1 MADDDRLR
9 EIGTKLSQVAADLS
23 DVASDMQGLSGG
35 GEEGPVFGGAGGS
48 LNRLG
53 KVQLQPLAGGSVSR
67 LRDSLKATLNKELAR
82 GGNSLGLQPG
92 DLVAISSSVGQSI
105 SF

>member
-1 MADDDRLR
+1 MADDERLR
-9 EIGTKLSQVAADLS
+9 EIGEKLSH
-23 DVASDMQGLSGG
+23 VASELSNVASEMQDSGDG
-35 GEEGPVFGGAGGS
+35 QEGPVFGGRA
-48 LNRLG
+48 NRLG
-53 KVQLQPLAGGSVSR
+53 KVQLQPIAGASVSR
-67 LRDSLKATLNKELAR
+67 LRDSLKATLNSELAR